1 MVIGRQ
7 SELAAFHRLAAGS
20 AAVCIWGPAGIG
32 KSHFMRALAGDLGAG
47 AVLID
52 LADISSAEGML
63 AATATQLG
71 ISCAPDRTWD
81 DILDNIAG
89 ALARRSAV
97 LLLDGIEDM
106 QAMHHVAQRLLAQ
119 SPRPRLVVAGRVA
132 MRDAAQLTLNG
143 LSAPEAAALAQDLA
157 MRAAAE
163 LSDDAKLLALRLAVG
178 NPAALELLIG
188 TAAIIGSPRFV
199 EAIEG
204 LPLTAW
210 ARRDHARAD
219 DAQRLAGDT
228 VDLVLDAVTSII
240 DEEVVLAVAELA
252 TFAAAYMPVFLE
264 NDATSAAEARAQAR
278 RCGLLL
284 HQHDRWVVPTYVRG
298 YLDSWSEQ
306 HGLRGELW
314 LRHANWVC
322 ARLAPIAAAAS
333 TDLTARQ
340 ELRQAGADLVLVI
353 RRFDGQ
359 GPAARAAFLL
369 HPLLFLRGP
378 YEISMLEFDR
388 AVAVARPHRG
398 KDLALALVRRA
409 TNLRHRALPS
419 QSIRDLSEALAVYPG
434 APYHLRYRIHVG
446 LATLQTEVGDL
457 AKARHHMQIAA
468 DIVRDGGTG
477 TYDVDL
483 RADLESLAVYVAS
496 SAGEFEAA
504 KLHALAAADNIRRNP
519 ELVAEARQILGEV
532 GALQFARKPL
542 YERDID
548 PLHSQIEFLAHIG
561 LDALPELDGI
571 ELDTPSAATSPPPMQ
586 TMESARA
593 LLDSMSAPQWQ
604 AGVALVTVCCAVAEA
619 RKAAAAGDEYR
630 AEAHRSAAR
639 RRFALITRDGG
650 AALGGHIAIA
660 RRLWPLIVPT
670 ELEQLPAQLV
680 IAADAA
686 WFARSGWPRVDMRRR
701 RLLRR
706 LLQILVHQRL
716 SDPAKPV
723 TTRQMLEAAWP
734 GEMIADQ
741 YLTNRLYVAIS
752 TMRDLGMGDRLE
764 TVEGGYRLYYGKEL
778 QIVPA
783 TP

>member
-1 MVIGRQ
+1 MIGRHT
-7 SELAAFHRLAAGS
+7 ELASFHRLAAGS
-20 AAVCIWGPAGIG
+20 AAVCIWGPAGVG
-32 KSHFMRALAGDLGAG
+32 KSHFMRALASELGTG

-52 LADISSAEGML
+52 LADITSAEGML
-63 AATATQLG
+63 AATATKLG
-71 ISCAPDRTWD
+71 ISCAPDRSCE
-81 DILDNIAG
+81 DILDNVAG

-97 LLLDGIEDM
+97 LLLDGVEDM
-106 QAMHHVAQRLLAQ
+106 QAVHHVVQRLLAL
-119 SPRPRLVVAGRVA
+119 SPRPRVAVAGRVA
-132 MRDAAQLTLNG
+132 MREAALLKLTGLTPPDAAT
-143 LSAPEAAALAQDLA
+143 LAQELA
-157 MRAAAE
+157 MHAAAE
-163 LSDDAKLLALRLAVG
+163 LSDDAKLLALRLAAG
-178 NPAALELLIG
+178 NPAALELLVG
-188 TAAIIGSPRFV
+188 TAAVIGSPRFV
-199 EAIEG
+199 EAIEA
-204 LPLTAW
+204 LPLSVW
-210 ARRDHARAD
+210 ARRNN
-219 DAQRLAGDT
+219 AQFDEAQQLAGDT
-228 VDLVLDAVTSII
+228 VDVVLDAVTSII
-240 DEEVVLAVAELA
+240 DEDAVLAVAELA

-264 NDATSAAEARAQAR
+264 NDATSASEARATAR
-278 RCGLLL
+278 RCGLLQ
-284 HQHDRWVVPTYVRG
+284 HQQDRWLVPTYVRG
-298 YLDSWSEQ
+298 FLDSWSEQ

-314 LRHANWVC
+314 LRHSNWVC

-333 TDLTARQ
+333 TDLAARQ

-388 AVAVARPHRG
+388 AVAMARPHRG

-409 TNLRHRALPS
+409 TNIRHRALPS
-419 QSIRDLSEALAVYPG
+419 QSIRDLSEALAAYPG

-457 AKARHHMQIAA
+457 AMARHHMQVAA

-477 TYDVDL
+477 THDVDL

-496 SAGEFEAA
+496 SAGDFDAA
-504 KLHALAAADNIRRNP
+504 KLHALAAAQNIRRNP

-542 YERDID
+542 YEREID

-571 ELDTPSAATSPPPMQ
+571 ELDTPSSTTSPPPMP
-586 TMESARA
+586 TLESAQA
-593 LLDSMSAPQWQ
+593 LLDSMTAPQWQ
-604 AGVALVTVCCAVAEA
+604 AGVALITVCCAVAEA
-619 RKAAAAGDEYR
+619 RRTAAAGDEYR

-639 RRFALITRDGG
+639 RRFALITRDASVSLG
-650 AALGGHIAIA
+650 AHIATS
-660 RRLWPLIVPT
+660 RRLWPLIVPA
-670 ELEQLPAQLV
+670 ELENLPAQLV

-706 LLQILVHQRL
+706 LLQTLVHQRL

-723 TTRQMLEAAWP
+723 TTRAMLEAAWP

-752 TMRDLGMGDRLE
+752 TMRDLGLGERLE